1 MKLFKGRVEIRD
13 DGGRRVIF
21 PVEVQ
26 ACNWRTACYRAVD
39 KAEQAYRNNRK
50 GRRCSIKNIIPD
62 ITVISELGGVQEEKE
77 PEMIDKE
84 ETES

>member
-26 ACNWRTACYRAVD
+26 ACNWRTACYRD
-39 KAEQAYRNNRK
+39 F
-50 GRRCSIKNIIPD
+50 
-62 ITVISELGGVQEEKE
+62 T
-77 PEMIDKE
+77 
-84 ETES
+84 